1 MFKISLQQTRATITK
16 QSCNIVQGFRTEKLT
31 SSQVSKGIISLISP
45 RLGRLITDIGPK
57 CVNQMKMRH
66 SRTVTTTRQR
76 AWNHVLHH
84 FSWSSTSQEV
94 ARIMPRHRQLMTRLT
109 QISKRLLI
117 VVVIEVW
124 LKRLCS
130 FSHRTQNVFITNRV
144 LGQKQDGSVF
154 WHFQRKRYRQVPP
167 RTNFTCFKTH
177 ISHPR
182 EICCDKSWAEMFIC
196 TQKMTKVRI
205 FSAALTPLL
214 DTTGD
219 KNKDETGSE

>member
-117 VVVIEVW
+117 ISTFRS
-124 LKRLCS
+124 LA
-130 FSHRTQNVFITNRV
+130 
-144 LGQKQDGSVF
+144 QKALF
-154 WHFQRKRYRQVPP
+154 
-167 RTNFTCFKTH
+167 
-177 ISHPR
+177 
-182 EICCDKSWAEMFIC
+182 
-196 TQKMTKVRI
+196 I
-205 FSAALTPLL
+205 FSSDTKCVHHESCSGPKTRWIGFLTFPTKTLS
-214 DTTGD
+214 T
-219 KNKDETGSE
+219 SSA